1 VSAATA
7 TPKECFAFTMRFCLD
22 NAVDPLNR
30 VNRPLILVVDDLP
43 VNIQLIQNYLSAV
56 GYDTMAATNG
66 EEALSRIHERL
77 PDLILLDV
85 MMPRMDGFETCRRL
99 KSNLSTQYIPV
110 IMVTA
115 LNELDDKIRGIEAG
129 ADDFISKPFNRLELL
144 ARVKSLLRVKTLHDQ
159 LQVKIRQLEQMKEQ
173 LRALAVTDGLTGVYN
188 YRYFRQYLTQEIR
201 RAERHQLH
209 VSLAMLDI
217 DFFKRFN
224 DAHGHLAGDEVLRIV
239 ARLMKSHTRAIDV
252 VARYGG
258 EEFALILPE
267 TNKAQARIV
276 AEKVRRLVENF
287 PFPQKNSKEQ
297 AHLTVSVGVAAY
309 TEDARTADTLIHIA
323 DQRLYRA
330 KSEGR
335 NCVVDQ

>member
-1 VSAATA
+1 VET
-7 TPKECFAFTMRFCLD
+7 
-22 NAVDPLNR
+22 LNT

-56 GYDTMAATNG
+56 GYDTMAANNG
-66 EEALSRIHERL
+66 EEALARIRERL

-85 MMPRMDGFETCRRL
+85 MMPRMDGFETCRHL
-99 KSNLSTQYIPV
+99 KNNPATQYLPV

-159 LQVKIRQLEQMKEQ
+159 LQLKIRQLEQMKEQ

-188 YRYFRQYLTQEIR
+188 YRYFRQYLTQELR
-201 RAERHQLH
+201 RAERHRLH

-239 ARLMKSHTRAIDV
+239 ARLMKGHTRAIDV

-258 EEFALILPE
+258 EEFAIILPE

-276 AEKVRRLVENF
+276 AEKVLRLVENF
-287 PFPQKNSKEQ
+287 PFPQNHGKEQ
-297 AHLTVSVGVAAY
+297 THLTVSVGVATY
-309 TEDARTADTLIHIA
+309 TEDAKTADTLIHCA
-323 DQRLYRA
+323 DQRLYHA
-330 KSEGR
+330 KAEGR
-335 NCVVDQ
+335 NRVVDM

>member
-1 VSAATA
+1 MPNERRSSRPDDALET
-7 TPKECFAFTMRFCLD
+7 
-22 NAVDPLNR
+22 LNT
-30 VNRPLILVVDDLP
+30 VKRPLILVVDDLP
-43 VNIQLIQNYLSAV
+43 VNIQLIQNYLAAV
-56 GYDTMAATNG
+56 GYDTMSAHNG
-66 EEALSRIHERL
+66 EEALARIRERQ
-77 PDLILLDV
+77 PDLVLLDV
-85 MMPRMDGFETCRRL
+85 MMPRMDGFETCRHL
-99 KSNLSTQYIPV
+99 KHNPSTQYIPV

-115 LNELDDKIRGIEAG
+115 LNEMDDKIRGIEAG

-188 YRYFRQYLTQEIR
+188 YRYFRQYLAQEIR
-201 RAERHQLH
+201 RAERHQLA

-239 ARLMKSHTRAIDV
+239 ARLMKGHTRAIDV

-258 EEFALILPE
+258 EEFAIILPE
-267 TNKAQARIV
+267 TNKAEARIV

-287 PFPQKNSKEQ
+287 PFPQSNRKSQ
-297 AHLTVSVGVAAY
+297 VHLTVSVGVA
-309 TEDARTADTLIHIA
+309 TFNDDARSADSLIHVA

-330 KSEGR
+330 KAEGR
-335 NCVVDQ
+335 NRVVDK

>member
-1 VSAATA
+1 LCSD
-7 TPKECFAFTMRFCLD
+7 KLFIYLD
-22 NAVDPLNR
+22 DALETLNT

-43 VNIQLIQNYLSAV
+43 VNIQLIQNYLSGV
-56 GYDTMAATNG
+56 GYDTMSANNG
-66 EEALSRIHERL
+66 EEALIRVRERQ

-85 MMPRMDGFETCRRL
+85 MMPRMDGFETCRHL
-99 KSNLSTQYIPV
+99 KNNLTTQYIPV

-188 YRYFRQYLTQEIR
+188 YRYFRQYLAQEIR
-201 RAERHQLH
+201 RAERHRLI

-224 DAHGHLAGDEVLRIV
+224 DAYGHLAGDEVLRIV
-239 ARLMKSHTRAIDV
+239 ARLMKGHTRAIDV

-258 EEFALILPE
+258 EEFAIILPE
-267 TNKAQARIV
+267 TNKASARIV

-287 PFPQKNSKEQ
+287 PFPQKNGKEQ
-297 AHLTVSVGVAAY
+297 AHLTVSVGVATY
-309 TEDARTADTLIHIA
+309 TDDAKTADALIHAA

-330 KSEGR
+330 KAEGR